1 MELIND
7 DILVRERD
15 ILPLNLLQIE
25 VCIIYH
31 VCKVYLIALFQHGL
45 IVVIHLLGN
54 IQKQKRSR
62 IVCSFSQNSE
72 AAIVIT
78 GCFVLLNK
86 LHHKDDQLINIL
98 VLSGFYDLLIN
109 FLQITRL

>member
-1 MELIND
+1 MID
-7 DILVRERD
+7 
-15 ILPLNLLQIE
+15 
-25 VCIIYH
+25 
-31 VCKVYLIALFQHGL
+31 
-45 IVVIHLLGN
+45 LLGN
-54 IQKQKRSR
+54 IQKKKCSR
-62 IVCSFSQNSE
+62 IVRSFSQNRE
-72 AAIVIT
+72 TAIVIT